1 MEASSG
7 VTQRTVWL
15 QRTGRRPDRLRVV
28 ALTLCFS
35 LALAGC
41 ALTQQARLKRSTE
54 AGLVDVRLL
63 EPGAKGQA
71 ALRYV
76 EPAAKW
82 TRYRRVMLDPVAFF
96 GGDDTKVSPADQRML
111 CDYLYQSLQQA
122 LAAKFEMVT
131 APGPDVMRVQV
142 ALTDAE
148 GATPV
153 LRSVSMVVPQVRA
166 LVSLQYLATGT
177 YTFVGGAQGEAKITD
192 SVTGHVLGEWIDRR
206 VGGGSLEAAAQWKWG
221 DVENAMKAWS
231 ALAAERLYA
240 WTQGSA
246 KP

>member
-1 MEASSG
+1 
-7 VTQRTVWL
+7 
-15 QRTGRRPDRLRVV
+15 
-28 ALTLCFS
+28 
-35 LALAGC
+35 
-41 ALTQQARLKRSTE
+41 
-54 AGLVDVRLL
+54 
-63 EPGAKGQA
+63 
-71 ALRYV
+71 
-76 EPAAKW
+76 
-82 TRYRRVMLDPVAFF
+82 
-96 GGDDTKVSPADQRML
+96 
-111 CDYLYQSLQQA
+111 
-122 LAAKFEMVT
+122 MVT

-166 LVSLQYLATGT
+166 RLVSLQYLATGT

-192 SVTGHVLGEWIDRR
+192 SVTGQVLGEWIDRR